1 MDIVKNEPVKEFLAS
16 ISALLQLHLSA
27 MAASTVGRYQVIS
40 SDKIEQADQ
49 GYKRNCGSIN
59 GN

>member
-16 ISALLQLHLSA
+16 KSALLQLHLSA

-40 SDKIEQADQ
+40 SNKIEQDQ